1 MDRTNFD
8 KATDAEKDLEAV
20 EAAALK
26 EAEQQVEAVDGDGNR
41 EQDAAEAAETA
52 AMFAEAEKNTAD
64 LEAEVEGN
72 FVDQSLSNSYK
83 VCLSKPRS

>member
-26 EAEQQVEAVDGDGNR
+26 EAEQYVEAVDGDGNR

-72 FVDQSLSNSYK
+72 FVD
-83 VCLSKPRS
+83 